1 MYLFLLR
8 RNCCIPWSK
17 KLAMFRSP
25 APIPLG
31 RLGLFPSHALSLCK
45 GAILL
50 IKYTPENLHDNG
62 KRTIWRCISSPIKMV
77 IFQCHVGFE
86 GGNDRIG
93 QPSKNHQSHPG
104 QESVFG
110 SQSSSR
116 AFRIPTKRRMRAFCT
131 NKSSRPKPPEF
142 RVETPQNDWGGVGT
156 NGEWPEG
163 FSRSMCVDKFWAL
176 SRILFDSVYVS
187 CLAWGI
193 LKDWKASPLRP

>member
-1 MYLFLLR
+1 
-8 RNCCIPWSK
+8 
-17 KLAMFRSP
+17 
-25 APIPLG
+25 
-31 RLGLFPSHALSLCK
+31 
-45 GAILL
+45 
-50 IKYTPENLHDNG
+50 
-62 KRTIWRCISSPIKMV
+62 MV

-142 RVETPQNDWGGVGT
+142 RVETPQNDWGGLVQMVNGRKVFPGPCALT
-156 NGEWPEG
+156 NFEP
-163 FSRSMCVDKFWAL
+163 
-176 SRILFDSVYVS
+176 
-187 CLAWGI
+187 
-193 LKDWKASPLRP
+193 